1 MRVREARLL
10 LRGSEWSGAY
20 YLVGYAVECAL
31 KARLARDFRAFRMP
45 DKDDVNRSYTHD
57 LEFLAKQ
64 AGLNVLIAT
73 AGGNLSRNW
82 NVVVSWRETSRYE
95 TRTETQ
101 AREIFRAVTDRND
114 GVLPWLKQYW

>member
-31 KARLARDFRAFRMP
+31 KARLTRDFRAFRMP
-45 DKDDVNRSYTHD
+45 DKDDVNRNYTHD